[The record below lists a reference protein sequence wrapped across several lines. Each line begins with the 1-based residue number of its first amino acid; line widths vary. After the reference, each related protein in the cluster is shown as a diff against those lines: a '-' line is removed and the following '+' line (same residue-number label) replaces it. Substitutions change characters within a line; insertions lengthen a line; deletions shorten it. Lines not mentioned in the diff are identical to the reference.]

1 MKKILLI
8 IFCLSIINLA
18 FSQNENDDAEYLKI
32 VKEYTLNVDG
42 SIDYNYSK
50 SIKLLSY
57 FSFHRLYGET
67 FIIYNTDFQNMKVNS
82 AFTIMADGKKVVTP
96 KNAFNE
102 VLPRF
107 STNAPVFNNIREMV
121 VTHTGLEVGSIIN
134 LDYTISSK
142 AGYFPYLQGDETLS
156 ESSPVNE
163 LIIKINIPEKQTLN
177 FELLNIDG
185 VPVIKSKNSMVTY
198 TWKFNSIA
206 ANSKDSYQEHN
217 HVTEPR
223 LLFSTATDMKSAYKQ
238 FISQK
243 AFHYTTNKSM
253 DKVVLGFVEDE
264 TDQLKIALNI
274 QKIISNNINNLNIPL
289 EYTGTK
295 CRTAIQTWNS
305 NQGTQLE
312 KAILFSALLNKASIT
327 ADPVAIIP
335 NMYFNKEIGNFS
347 MYNHYLVRIEL
358 KNHGE
363 IYLATNYTNKQNL
376 KFDLDGQTG
385 LLLKQN
391 DDNPRIISFKSSVN
405 NIIFSGEF
413 DLLDPN
419 KLLGN
424 LSIELTNGSLP
435 YYSLYKDSSYIKSI
449 VKGGISASD
458 MVSSKIE
465 KLTPKKAEASISI
478 EKEKATT
485 NQGRYYTFELPS
497 ASNGVD
503 SWHMTLLNERKVP
516 LEIPKL
522 VSERYE
528 YAIVIP
534 EGSKLVTPPTFS
546 FVKYDIGSVTLR
558 LEQVENKI
566 VIIKEI
572 KFEKKIISPGEYPN
586 LKKLMDIWNN
596 SNYRKV
602 IFKVN
607 GKIGA
612 VDRMKPE

>member
-1 MKKILLI
+1 MKNLLLI
-8 IFCLSIINLA
+8 IFCLSISNVT
-18 FSQNENDDAEYLKI
+18 FTQNENADAEYLKI

-42 SIDYNYSK
+42 SVDYNYSK
-50 SIKLLSY
+50 SIKLLSH

-67 FIIYNTDFQNMKVNS
+67 FIIYNTDYQNLKINS
-82 AFTIMADGKKVVTP
+82 VFTIMADGKKVVTP

-134 LDYTISSK
+134 LYYTISSK
-142 AGYFPYLQGDETLS
+142 AGYYPYLQGDETLS

-177 FELLNIDG
+177 FELLNIEG
-185 VPVIKSKNSMVTY
+185 TPVIESKNGMVTY
-198 TWKFNSIA
+198 AWKFNSIA

-238 FISQK
+238 FINQE
-243 AFHYTTNKSM
+243 AFNYTTNGSM
-253 DKVVLGFVEDE
+253 DKVVSDIIKDE

-274 QKIISNNINNLNIPL
+274 QKIVSNNINNLDIPL
-289 EYTGTK
+289 VYTGTK
-295 CRTAIQTWNS
+295 YRSAIQTWNS

-312 KAILFSALLNKASIT
+312 KAILISTLLKKANIT

-335 NMYFNKEIGNFS
+335 NKFFNKEIGNFS

-358 KNHGE
+358 KTYGE

-376 KFDLDGQTG
+376 KFDLEGQTG

-391 DDNPRIISFKSSVN
+391 EDNPK
-405 NIIFSGEF
+405 IIFFKPTLSRIVFNGEF
-413 DLLDPN
+413 DLQDPN

-424 LSIELTNGSLP
+424 ISIELTNGSLP
-435 YYSLYKDSSYIKSI
+435 YFSLNQDSSYIKST
-449 VKGGISASD
+449 VKGGISTGD

-465 KLTPKKAEASISI
+465 KLTPKKAEANISI
-478 EKEKATT
+478 EKENPTT
-485 NQGRYYTFELPS
+485 KQGRYYTFELPI
-497 ASNGVD
+497 ASDGVD

-522 VSERYE
+522 INERYE

-546 FVKYDIGSVTLR
+546 IVKNDVGSVTLS
-558 LEQVENKI
+558 LEQVKNKI

-572 KFEKKIISPGEYPN
+572 KFEKKIISPTEYPN
-586 LKKLMDIWNN
+586 LKKIMDIWNIG
-596 SNYRKV
+596 NYRNV
-602 IFKVN
+602 IFKV
-607 GKIGA
+607 K
-612 VDRMKPE
+612 E